1 MTLMPQQERTRT
13 PRDTA
18 PVSVVSTGLFELVG
32 TSWIYRRRFRFGRT
46 CSVGCAGVATEG
58 GCVRDHAP
66 GGIPM
71 IRWLVI
77 AGAWVLGSASLLL
90 VFFVSAWWLLGTVI
104 VAAIAMVGAW
114 DLLQRRHSV
123 LRNYPVIGHAR
134 FMLERI
140 RPEIQQYFIE
150 RSTDGTPFD
159 RDTRTTVYERAKGTK
174 DVEPF
179 GTERDVTAT
188 GYEFVTH
195 SLRAHPA
202 SDDTPHV
209 RIGGPQC
216 TMGYDIALYN
226 VSAMSFGAVGQRH
239 RALNGGAARGGFAH
253 DTGEGGIS
261 PYHLAQ
267 VGDLIWEIGS
277 GYFGCRDAD
286 GHFDPGEFAAK
297 AALPQ
302 VKCISI
308 KLSQGAKP
316 GLGGVLPAAKV
327 SPEIARTRGVP
338 VGQSVISP
346 PSHSAFCTPL
356 ELIDFITTLRAL
368 SGGKPIGFKL
378 CVGSRTEFL
387 AICKAMIETG
397 ITPGLHHRR
406 RI

>member
-1 MTLMPQQERTRT
+1 MR
-13 PRDTA
+13 PRPRAGRDSHD
-18 PVSVVSTGLFELVG
+18 PVAGH
-32 TSWIYRRRFRFGRT
+32 RGR
-46 CSVGCAGVATEG
+46 
-58 GCVRDHAP
+58 
-66 GGIPM
+66 
-71 IRWLVI
+71 
-77 AGAWVLGSASLLL
+77 WVLGSASLLL

-239 RALNGGAARGGFAH
+239 RALNGGGGTRRVRPRHRRGRYQSLPPRAGRRP
-253 DTGEGGIS
+253 D
-261 PYHLAQ
+261 L
-267 VGDLIWEIGS
+267 GDRFRLLR
-277 GYFGCRDAD
+277 CRDAD

-308 KLSQGAKP
+308 KLSQGRNQ
-316 GLGGVLPAAKV
+316 GSAAYCPPRKSAPR
-327 SPEIARTRGVP
+327 SPEPGGCRSG
-338 VGQSVISP
+338 
-346 PSHSAFCTPL
+346 
-356 ELIDFITTLRAL
+356 RA
-368 SGGKPIGFKL
+368 
-378 CVGSRTEFL
+378 
-387 AICKAMIETG
+387 
-397 ITPGLHHRR
+397 
-406 RI
+406 